1 MFPLHTLCDDTGGDD
16 KLRLMTNK
24 FDDRFAERHPE
35 RSSRRV
41 IHAVVITTCCVIQ
54 LRWLGL
60 LNAFEFINLTRLLLL
75 QLLIPNLP
83 SEIDTRSARFPEA
96 AGVHV

>member
-60 LNAFEFINLTRLLLL
+60 LHPLKLIHLTRLLLF

-83 SEIDTRSARFPEA
+83 GKIDTRYA
-96 AGVHV
+96 